1 MKKVIGRISE
11 VLFISPFRSGTT
23 MSEGKLSCLSRR
35 DLVSYGIVMDESVIR
50 NVRMRWSATIY
61 NTTKT

>member
-1 MKKVIGRISE
+1 
-11 VLFISPFRSGTT
+11 